1 MAVGT
6 GRGSG
11 RGGMGPSRGRLEAQR
26 GGRAGNVAGHR
37 GAVDRA
43 LGPAVPCC
51 VALAKRLSSLAS
63 VSLSRDG
70 EGKVG
75 LG

>member
-1 MAVGT
+1 M
-6 GRGSG
+6 
-11 RGGMGPSRGRLEAQR
+11 
-26 GGRAGNVAGHR
+26 AGHR
-37 GAVDRA
+37 DAVDTA

-63 VSLSRDG
+63 VSLSRHG

-75 LG
+75 LGLRCRGL